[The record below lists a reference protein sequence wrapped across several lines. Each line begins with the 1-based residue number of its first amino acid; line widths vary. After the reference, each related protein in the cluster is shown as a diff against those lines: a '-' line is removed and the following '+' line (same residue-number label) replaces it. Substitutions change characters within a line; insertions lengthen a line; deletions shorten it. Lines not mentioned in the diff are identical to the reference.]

1 MRQCHHASKAEC
13 DQSVARPPTIH
24 AQGSGALGGGLLG
37 HLAADGR
44 ANYHIAVVGE
54 DALPGLSGEARMV
67 AKREDHVRYVRPFL
81 KGKRLMCPCAWRRAG
96 FARNKSKQGHQ
107 HMAMPLDQKSPAQDA
122 G

>member
-24 AQGSGALGGGLLG
+24 AQGSGALGGGGLLG
-37 HLAADGR
+37 HFAVDGR
-44 ANYHIAVVGE
+44 ANYRIAVVGE

-81 KGKRLMCPCAWRRAG
+81 KGERLLCPCAWRRAG
-96 FARNKSKQGHQ
+96 LRETKGEKKATNKLQCH
-107 HMAMPLDQKSPAQDA
+107 
-122 G
+122 